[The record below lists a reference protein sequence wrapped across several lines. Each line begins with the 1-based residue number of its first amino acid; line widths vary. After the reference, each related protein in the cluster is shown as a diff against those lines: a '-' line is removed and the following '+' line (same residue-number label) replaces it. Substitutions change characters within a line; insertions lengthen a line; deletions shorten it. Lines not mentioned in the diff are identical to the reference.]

1 MHNPPRNPRKACCW
15 KACVC
20 WMNPIAIPKK
30 TSWKPRILVSKTT
43 KPEVRESQPVNPP
56 TIKTASVLTISDSSS
71 IGQRKDISGPA
82 IVRELEAAG
91 FKVLHSSVLPDEK
104 DSISARLLEC
114 SEVTRLVITTGGTGI
129 APRDVTPEATLAVI
143 ERRIVGIEEKMR
155 IDGVKKTP
163 FAALSRGVCG
173 VRGKA
178 LLLNLP
184 GSPSAAVESLQAVIG
199 ILPHALELLDGKTEH

>member
-1 MHNPPRNPRKACCW
+1 M
-15 KACVC
+15 
-20 WMNPIAIPKK
+20 
-30 TSWKPRILVSKTT
+30 
-43 KPEVRESQPVNPP
+43 NPP
-56 TIKTASVLTISDSSS
+56 TIKIASVLTISDSSS

-82 IVRELEAAG
+82 VVRELEAAG

-114 SEVTRLVITTGGTGI
+114 SEITRLVITTGGTGI

-155 IDGVKKTP
+155 MEGAQKTP

-173 VRGKA
+173 IRGKA

-184 GSPSAAVESLQAVIG
+184 GSPAAAVESLQAVIG

>member
-1 MHNPPRNPRKACCW
+1 
-15 KACVC
+15 
-20 WMNPIAIPKK
+20 
-30 TSWKPRILVSKTT
+30 
-43 KPEVRESQPVNPP
+43 VNPP
-56 TIKTASVLTISDSSS
+56 VKTAAVLTISDSSS
-71 IGQRKDISGPA
+71 VGLRKDISGPA

-104 DSISARLLEC
+104 DSISARLIEC

-143 ERRIVGIEEKMR
+143 ERRIAGVEEKMR
-155 IDGVKKTP
+155 QDGARKTP

-184 GSPSAAVESLQAVIG
+184 GSPAAAVESLQAVIG